1 MSEEKPKGPK
11 IGEGHA
17 SAMLR
22 QGLQELRGVLYPES
36 NVAQPP
42 EYGLYGT
49 RTPGEVAEARK
60 NAVEPTLDEEPKSS
74 PLASSLRRAESR
86 SAESPSVEP
95 SGPPLE
101 LD

>member
-1 MSEEKPKGPK
+1 MSEEKSNGPK

-60 NAVEPTLDEEPKSS
+60 NTVEPTRDEEPKSS
-74 PLASSLRRAESR
+74 PLASSLRRAET
-86 SAESPSVEP
+86 SAPEP
-95 SGPPLE
+95 ERTPTI
-101 LD
+101 DRD